1 MFNRLAKQVDKSS
14 EPQLPHPGP
23 LPDSERVQQ
32 PQPPT
37 PATVYTP
44 YAEKPALSEPPYKP
58 YGEESVPDEPPYEP
72 YKGI

>member
-1 MFNRLAKQVDKSS
+1 MFNRLANQEDKSS
-14 EPQLPHPGP
+14 EPRLPNAGP

-32 PQPPT
+32 LPI
-37 PATVYTP
+37 PAATYTP

-58 YGEESVPDEPPYEP
+58 YEEKPAPDERPYEP